1 MQHRESI
8 LVIIPTL
15 ATTERGDYLHR
26 AIESVVSQRE
36 VRAIPLVV
44 ANGPNCDPRIIE
56 SLRQNNKIRFAYI
69 NEANMPQAL
78 LKGREIVDTPFYS
91 ELDDDDILLP
101 DALKIRLNIMQ
112 HKPDTDVVIT
122 SGFISNGN
130 KKIINIVGFSE
141 IQSNPL
147 QILMKTNWLLPGSA
161 LFRTDTVTQD
171 FFEGMPKFL
180 EWTYLAVRL
189 SLSTK
194 ISFVNT
200 PTLVHYTHHSFS
212 IWNSKECII
221 NQPAALEQILQL
233 ELPNEIKHYFKMA
246 LAAANYNKFRIY
258 LKDHDYRFAW
268 SLIKKC
274 VKSKDGWIF
283 AFNLIRRKIL
293 RVSRRFFRRN
303 YVISNSKNN

>member
-1 MQHRESI
+1 MQDRESI

-26 AIESVVSQRE
+26 AIDSVVSQRE

-44 ANGPNCDPRIIE
+44 ANGPNCDPSIIE
-56 SLRQNNKIRFAYI
+56 SLRHNNKIRFVYI
-69 NEANMPQAL
+69 NEASMPKAL

-130 KKIINIVGFSE
+130 KAIINIVDFSE
-141 IQSNPL
+141 VQSNPL
-147 QILMKTNWLLPGSA
+147 QMLVKTTWLLPGSA
-161 LFRTDTVTQD
+161 LFKTDTVTQD

-189 SLSTK
+189 SSSTK

-200 PTLVHYTHHSFS
+200 PTIVHYTHYSFS
-212 IWNSKECII
+212 IWNSKECKI
-221 NQPAALEQILQL
+221 NRSNALKEIMRL
-233 ELPNEIKHYFKMA
+233 ELPNEIKHHFEMV
-246 LAAANYNKFRIY
+246 LAVANYRTFIIY
-258 LKDHDYRFAW
+258 LKDHEYRFAW
-268 SLIKKC
+268 SFLKEC
-274 VKSKDGWIF
+274 EKSKDVWMFIF
-283 AFNLIRRKIL
+283 KRIPRKIL
-293 RVSRRFFRRN
+293 RISRRLFL
-303 YVISNSKNN
+303 

>member
-1 MQHRESI
+1 MQDRESI

-26 AIESVVSQRE
+26 AIDSVVSQRE

-44 ANGPNCDPRIIE
+44 ANGPDCDPSILE
-56 SLRQNNKIRFAYI
+56 SLCHNNKIRFVYM
-69 NEANMPQAL
+69 NEASMPKAL

-112 HKPDTDVVIT
+112 HEPDTDVVVT

-130 KKIINIVGFSE
+130 KTTVNIVDFSE
-141 IQSNPL
+141 FQSNPL
-147 QILMKTNWLLPGSA
+147 QMSVNTSWLLCGSA

-171 FFEGMPKFL
+171 YFEGMPKFL

-189 SLSTK
+189 SLSTT

-200 PTLVHYTHHSFS
+200 PTIVHYMHHSFS
-212 IWNSKECII
+212 VWDSRECKIS
-221 NQPAALEQILQL
+221 QPDALRRIMQL
-233 ELPNEIKHYFKMA
+233 ELPDETKHHFEMA
-246 LAAANYNKFRIY
+246 LAAANCCAFIIY
-258 LKDHDYRFAW
+258 SKDHEYRFAW
-268 SLIKKC
+268 SLLKEC
-274 VKSKDGWIF
+274 VKSKYGWMYIF
-283 AFNLIRRKIL
+283 KLIYSKIL
-293 RVSRRFFRRN
+293 RISGRLFRRHS
-303 YVISNSKNN
+303 VIIKSEK